1 MNDYDPRLIDLY
13 DMDNPDGPDHDF
25 YRDLADERGATAVLD
40 LGCGTGMLTVT
51 FACEGRSVVGV
62 DPSATM
68 LGYARRRANADG
80 VSWILGDSRTIPS
93 GAFDYA
99 VMTGN
104 VAQHIPDAE
113 WDRTLR
119 ELRQALT
126 VGGTLTFESR
136 NPAARAWENWSA
148 HTTRESAHG
157 TLTEWMDVEEAPA
170 GTVTLVCHN
179 LFAKHN
185 ETVIETL
192 VLVFRDRNTIE
203 QQLMVAGFVVDAV
216 YGGWDRIP
224 ITDSA
229 QVMVFVASAR

>member
-1 MNDYDPRLIDLY
+1 VNDYDPRLIDLY
-13 DMDNPDGPDHDF
+13 DADNPDGPDHDF
-25 YRDLADERGATAVLD
+25 YRALADELGTKSVLD

-51 FACEGRSVVGV
+51 FAREGRSVVGV

-68 LGYARRRANADG
+68 LAYARRRANADG
-80 VSWILGDSRTIPS
+80 ASWIVGDSRSIPT

-104 VAQHIPDAE
+104 VAQHISDAD

-126 VGGTLTFESR
+126 EGGTLAFESR

-148 HTTRESAHG
+148 RTSRETAHG
-157 TLTEWMDVEEAPA
+157 TLTEWMEVEETPA
-170 GTVTLVCHN
+170 GTVTLDCHN
-179 LFAKHN
+179 LFAKNN
-185 ETVIETL
+185 ETVTETL

-203 QQLMVAGFVVDAV
+203 RQLGAAGFVIDAV
-216 YGGWDRIP
+216 YGGWDRRP
-224 ITDSA
+224 FTESA
-229 QVMVFVASAR
+229 QVMVFVASVR